1 MDGRLYSLRKPC
13 YNKEIE
19 NAIAA
24 AFPTPKRLAVM
35 KERKP

>member
-1 MDGRLYSLRKPC
+1 MNGRPYSLRESC
-13 YNKEIE
+13 YDEEIE